1 MGNRSAIRLQR
12 PSRSELKRALVEVGV
27 DDERLYE
34 DRDGRV
40 RAVIAMLVGYRR
52 DRRYGAT
59 VRAHF
64 SPDRELQ

>member
-1 MGNRSAIRLQR
+1 
-12 PSRSELKRALVEVGV
+12 LKRALVEVGV

-40 RAVIAMLVGYRR
+40 RAVMLVGYMR